1 MANKVFFGKR
11 RPEDEAMG
19 GGGAPMGRSAVGNG
33 QVGGKLG
40 GADLRM
46 EAMGGAGMDPAQAVG
61 AVGGMD
67 AERMATPPPYTPPAA
82 HGMPGVQRQ
91 TGLTPEMEQMILMQK
106 KDQVMIEE
114 KDVHRAEGILEK
126 YRQGKKNLER
136 QIVEN
141 EQWWKLQ
148 HWELIKNK
156 DDGSPKPT
164 SAWLFNS
171 IHNKHADMMDNI
183 PEPVVLPRERSDE
196 ENAKV
201 LSEVLPVVFK
211 YNGFEKSYSEN
222 SWEKLKHGTAVYG
235 VFWDSTKENGLGDV
249 SIPVIDLLKIYWEPG
264 VTDIQKS
271 RNLFIIELV
280 DSDLLDQ
287 QYPEHAGKFKGNS
300 VDVAHYKYDEDIDTS
315 DKTVVVDWYYK
326 VAAPGGRQALHYVKF
341 AGGRVLYAS
350 QNDPAYRD
358 RGYYDH
364 GLYPVVFDVLFPEK
378 GMPTGFGFVSI
389 CKNPQMYV
397 DKLWAN
403 IMETSLINTK
413 RRFFADKG
421 LGINKQQFLDM
432 KETLIEVEGP
442 VTNETL
448 REWESRDLP
457 GIYPNILQMRV
468 DEMKE
473 TSGNRDVNSGGT
485 GGGVTAA
492 SAIAALQ
499 ESGNKGSR
507 DLISASYR
515 SFVEVSSLVIELMRQ
530 FYTEARSFRIT
541 NKPMMPEGQG
551 MDPGMPGGQPMA
563 GAMPRQGIPGG
574 GAPMPQGPEYQFVE
588 FDGRSIAEKQAG
600 VGMGGEPL
608 FCKPI
613 FDLEIKAQ
621 KKSPWSV
628 MSQNELVKEL
638 LAMGAFNPERAQEML
653 IAIDLMEFEGKE
665 KVEDYVKQGQT
676 LLNMLQQAQG
686 QIMQYEQILAQLGIL
701 PGMPSA
707 QGGAPGGSPGG
718 APTGGAP
725 KSPITDGVMQA
736 QAPKAPYAEQ
746 LAKRSVP
753 SIE

>member
-1 MANKVFFGKR
+1 MANKVFFGKK
-11 RPEDEAMG
+11 RPEEEAMG
-19 GGGAPMGRSAVGNG
+19 GGGALAGRSIASNG
-33 QVGGKLG
+33 QMGGKLG
-40 GADLRM
+40 G
-46 EAMGGAGMDPAQAVG
+46 EDP
-61 AVGGMD
+61 
-67 AERMATPPPYTPPAA
+67 RMATMGGMQTGGAA
-82 HGMPGVQRQ
+82 HGIPGVQRTAQ
-91 TGLTPEMEQMILMQK
+91 LTPEMEQMLLTQK
-106 KDQVMIEE
+106 KDQAMITD

-136 QIVEN
+136 QVVEN

-148 HWELIKNK
+148 HWELMGKK

-183 PEPVVLPRERSDE
+183 PEPIVLPREQSDE
-196 ENAKV
+196 ANAKT

-211 YNGFEKSYSEN
+211 YNGFEKTYSDN
-222 SWEKLKHGTAVYG
+222 CWEKLKHGTAVYG
-235 VFWDSTKENGLGDV
+235 VFWDSQKDGGLGDV
-249 SIPVIDLLKIYWEPG
+249 VIPVIDLLKIYWEPG

-280 DSDLLDQ
+280 DSDLLDR
-287 QYPEHAGKFKGNS
+287 QYPEHAGRFKGNS
-300 VDVAHYKYDEDIDTS
+300 IDVAQYKYDEDIDTS

-326 VAAPGGRQALHYVKF
+326 VSAPGGRTALHYVKF

-350 QNDPAYRD
+350 QNDPNYRD

-389 CKNPQMYV
+389 CKNPQLYV

-403 IMETSLINTK
+403 ILETSLQNTK

-421 LGINKQQFLDM
+421 LAINKEQLLDTN
-432 KETLIEVEGP
+432 EVLIETEGA

-448 REWESRDLP
+448 REFAPRDLP
-457 GIYPNILQMRV
+457 GIYPNILQMRIE
-468 DEMKE
+468 EMKD

-499 ESGNKGSR
+499 EAGNKGSR
-507 DLISASYR
+507 DIISASYR
-515 SFVEVSSLVIELMRQ
+515 SFVAISSLVIEVMRQ

-541 NKPMMPEGQG
+541 NKPTTPEQLPGMMPG
-551 MDPGMPGGQPMA
+551 MAPAGMPMQETAQGGLQNGAAAPNQPS
-563 GAMPRQGIPGG
+563 
-574 GAPMPQGPEYQFVE
+574 YQFVE
-588 FDGRSIAEKQAG
+588 FDGRKIAEQK
-600 VGMGGEPL
+600 VGLSPHGEPI
-608 FCKPI
+608 FRKPI

-628 MSQNELVKEL
+628 MSQNELIKEL
-638 LAMGAFNPERAQEML
+638 LDMGAFNPEKAQEML

-665 KVEDYVKQGQT
+665 KVMDYVKQGQT
-676 LLNMLQQAQG
+676 LLNMLHQAQK
-686 QIMQYEQILAQLGIL
+686 QIVKYEAILAQLGLL
-701 PGMPSA
+701 PGMPTG
-707 QGGAPGGSPGG
+707 QGGAPGGASGG
-718 APTGGAP
+718 APRGSVP
-725 KSPITDGVMQA
+725 RSPITDGVMQA
-736 QAPKAPYAEQ
+736 QTPKSSYAEA
-746 LAKRSVP
+746 LVKRSTP
-753 SIE
+753 SVE

>member
-1 MANKVFFGKR
+1 
-11 RPEDEAMG
+11 
-19 GGGAPMGRSAVGNG
+19 
-33 QVGGKLG
+33 
-40 GADLRM
+40 
-46 EAMGGAGMDPAQAVG
+46 
-61 AVGGMD
+61 
-67 AERMATPPPYTPPAA
+67 
-82 HGMPGVQRQ
+82 
-91 TGLTPEMEQMILMQK
+91 MI
-106 KDQVMIEE
+106 
-114 KDVHRAEGILEK
+114 
-126 YRQGKKNLER
+126 
-136 QIVEN
+136 EN

-148 HWELIKNK
+148 HWELIKSK

-211 YNGFEKSYSEN
+211 YNGFEKSYSDN

-235 VFWDSTKENGLGDV
+235 VFWDSQKDGGLGDIT
-249 SIPVIDLLKIYWEPG
+249 IPVIDLLKIYWEPG

-280 DSDLLDQ
+280 DSDLLDG
-287 QYPEHAGKFKGNS
+287 QYPEHAGKFKGNAI
-300 VDVAHYKYDEDIDTS
+300 DVAHYKYDEDIDTS

-326 VAAPGGRQALHYVKF
+326 VASPGGRTALHYVKF
-341 AGGRVLYAS
+341 AGGKVLYAS
-350 QNDPAYRD
+350 QNDPQYRD

-403 IMETSLINTK
+403 ILETSLMNTK
-413 RRFFADKG
+413 RRFFADKA
-421 LGINKQQFLDM
+421 LNVNKEQLLDTS
-432 KETLIEVEGP
+432 EPLIEVNGSVSEDM
-442 VTNETL
+442 L
-448 REWESRDLP
+448 REWKPRDMP
-457 GIYPNILQMRV
+457 GIYPNILQMRI
-468 DEMKE
+468 DEMKD

-499 ESGNKGSR
+499 EAGNKGSR

-515 SFVEVSSLVIELMRQ
+515 SFIEVSSLCIELMRQ
-530 FYTEARSFRIT
+530 FYTEERSFRIT
-541 NKPMMPEGQG
+541 NKPMMP
-551 MDPGMPGGQPMA
+551 DKAPGMPGGE
-563 GAMPRQGIPGG
+563 GA
-574 GAPMPQGPEYQFVE
+574 GPEYQFVS
-588 FDGRSIAEKQAG
+588 FDGRSIAEKA
-600 VGMGGEPL
+600 VGMGQNGEPL
-608 FCKPI
+608 FRKPI

-638 LAMGAFNPERAQEML
+638 LAMGAFAPDRAQEML
-653 IAIDLMEFEGKE
+653 IAMEMMEFEGKE
-665 KVEDYVKQGQT
+665 KVVDYVKQGQT
-676 LLNMLQQAQG
+676 LLNMLQQAQM
-686 QIMQYEQILAQLGIL
+686 QIMQYEAMLGIL
-701 PGMPSA
+701 PPRGQGGTSA
-707 QGGAPGGSPGG
+707 GGGAPSGG
-718 APTGGAP
+718 APS
-725 KSPITDGVMQA
+725 SPITDGVMQA
-736 QAPKAPYAEQ
+736 QAPRAPYAER

-753 SIE
+753 SVG

>member
-1 MANKVFFGKR
+1 MANKMFFGKR

-19 GGGAPMGRSAVGNG
+19 GGGMPLGRNPASNG
-33 QVGGKLG
+33 QVAGKLG
-40 GADLRM
+40 GADPRM
-46 EAMGGAGMDPAQAVG
+46 AAVGGAGMDPMQAAGGSSMMGG
-61 AVGGMD
+61 AD
-67 AERMATPPPYTPPAA
+67 

-91 TGLTPEMEQMILMQK
+91 AKLTPEMEQMLLLQK
-106 KDQVMIEE
+106 KDQKMITEE
-114 KDVHRAEGILEK
+114 DVHRAEGILEK

-136 QIVEN
+136 QVVEN
-141 EQWWKLQ
+141 EQWWKMQ
-148 HWELIKNK
+148 HWELIKGGK
-156 DDGSPKPT
+156 DDSPKPT

-196 ENAKV
+196 ENAKA

-222 SWEKLKHGTAVYG
+222 CWEKLKHGTGVYG
-235 VFWDSTKENGLGDV
+235 VFWDSQKDGGLGDV
-249 SIPVIDLLKIYWEPG
+249 VIPVIDLLKIYWEPG

-280 DSDLLDQ
+280 DSDLLDG
-287 QYPEHAGKFKGNS
+287 QYPEHAGRFKGNS
-300 VDVAHYKYDEDIDTS
+300 IDVAQYKYDEDIDLS
-315 DKTVVVDWYYK
+315 EKTVVVDWYYK
-326 VAAPGGRQALHYVKF
+326 VSAPGGRTALHYVKF
-341 AGGRVLYAS
+341 AGGKVLYAS

-397 DKLWAN
+397 DKLWSN
-403 IMETSLINTK
+403 ILETSLLNTK

-421 LGINKQQFLDM
+421 LNINKDQLLNNNEALV
-432 KETLIEVEGP
+432 ETEGP
-442 VTNETL
+442 VTNEML
-448 REWESRDLP
+448 REFTPRDLP
-457 GIYPNILQMRV
+457 GIYPNILQMRI
-468 DEMKE
+468 DEMKD

-499 ESGNKGSR
+499 EAGNKGSR

-515 SFVEVSSLVIELMRQ
+515 AFVEVSSLVIELMRQ

-541 NKPMMPEGQG
+541 NKPMMPEASQAA
-551 MDPGMPGGQPMA
+551 PGMPGGQPMGQPMA
-563 GAMPRQGIPGG
+563 GAMPGQGMPQG
-574 GAPMPQGPEYQFVE
+574 GAPVQGGPEYQFVE
-588 FDGRSIAEKQAG
+588 FDGRSIAEKQVG

-608 FCKPI
+608 FRKPI

-621 KKSPWSV
+621 KKSPFSI
-628 MSQNELVKEL
+628 MSQNELAKEL
-638 LAMGAFNPERAQEML
+638 FAMGAFSPDRAQEIQGVLMM
-653 IAIDLMEFEGKE
+653 MEFEGKE
-665 KVEDYVKQGQT
+665 QVEDYVKQGQT
-676 LLNMLQQAQG
+676 LLNMLQQANAKV
-686 QIMQYEQILAQLGIL
+686 MQYEQTLSRLGIL
-701 PGMPSA
+701 PGMP
-707 QGGAPGGSPGG
+707 QGSGMAPGGASGG
-718 APTGGAP
+718 SPTGGVP
-725 KSPITDGVMQA
+725 SSPITDGVMQA
-736 QAPKAPYAEQ
+736 QTPKSPYAES

-753 SIE
+753 SVG